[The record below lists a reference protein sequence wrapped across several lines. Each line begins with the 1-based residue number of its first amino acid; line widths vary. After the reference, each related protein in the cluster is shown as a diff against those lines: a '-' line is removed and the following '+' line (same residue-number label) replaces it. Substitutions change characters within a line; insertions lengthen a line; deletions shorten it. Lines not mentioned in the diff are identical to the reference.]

1 MPRHALPSS
10 SNVPLADVGTVTPLS
25 PSTDSRRSAPSQAH
39 CPQVLHKLADLIEAN
54 LEEMAAIESLD
65 NGKPLA
71 IAKVGRI
78 GTTGCHPPLDRR
90 HC

>member
-1 MPRHALPSS
+1 
-10 SNVPLADVGTVTPLS
+10 
-25 PSTDSRRSAPSQAH
+25 
-39 CPQVLHKLADLIEAN
+39 VLHKLADLIEAN